1 MRTYVLCFAF
11 CLLPSAFCLPALADP
26 PLVSSVRIEGARLLS
41 ARDLLSSLETRL
53 GGALDSLA
61 LRRDVGRILDR
72 CRAAGLYLAEV
83 DPPEVVPK
91 GRGATDR
98 QSDADV
104 AFRLREG
111 PPARVRRLAVS
122 DPDSADLLAGMQTR
136 PGRPFRPAVL
146 EADVEAILR
155 RCENAG
161 RPFCAVYPEV
171 SAPTPRGEIDV
182 SLRIDRGPAVRVGDL
197 RVSGNRVT
205 RLSVIRRLMG
215 LRAGDPYDQRRV
227 DRAREA
233 LIRSGLFDAVGEA
246 ILSHDARSEAVH
258 LTLQIVERKASRIDG
273 VLGYA
278 PGEEGQRGHVAG
290 VLDLALRNLGGV
302 GRSASVRWDRRGPSA
317 SDLSL
322 GYDEPWIGPTS
333 FSGRLRFALL
343 QRPGYASTDL
353 RAGLGR
359 PLAGPLTVEAEVGW
373 EQVSPDSSGLGL
385 VPRGRTWTGAGGLS
399 VETRDD
405 PDNPRT
411 GGALRASI
419 SLGRA
424 ALLAR
429 RVNRWRTEADAERLV
444 PLFTRQ
450 TLAIAAHVR
459 SVHTGA
465 YVPPLNEKVRL
476 GGASSLRGYREEQFL
491 GVRAAWGGVEYRFLL
506 GRRSRIFLFLD
517 AGAISDRQASG
528 ADILRTTRLRIGYGA
543 GLRAESR
550 AGIVG
555 LDFGLGQDDGL
566 AQGKVHVR
574 MMRRF

>member
-1 MRTYVLCFAF
+1 LAF
-11 CLLPSAFCLPALADP
+11 ADP

-41 ARDLLSSLETRL
+41 ARDLLSSLETRP
-53 GGALDSLA
+53 GRALDSLA
-61 LRRDVGRILDR
+61 LRRDVDRILDR
-72 CRAAGLYLAEV
+72 CRAAGLYLAGVESP
-83 DPPEVVPK
+83 DVVLK

-98 QSDADV
+98 QSVADV
-104 AFRLREG
+104 AFRLWEG

-122 DPDSADLLAGMQTR
+122 GPDSAGLLPAMQTR

-146 EADVEAILR
+146 ETDLEAILR

-161 RPFCAVYPEV
+161 HPFCAVYPEV
-171 SAPTPRGEIDV
+171 SPPTPRGEVDV
-182 SLRIDRGPAVRVGDL
+182 SLRIDPGPAVRVGDL
-197 RVSGNRVT
+197 RISGNRVT

-233 LIRSGLFDAVGEA
+233 LLRSGLFDAVGEVT
-246 ILSHDARSEAVH
+246 LSHDARSGAVH
-258 LTLQIVERKASRIDG
+258 LAVQIVERKASRIDG

-278 PGEEGQRGHVAG
+278 PGGEGQQGHVAG
-290 VLDLALRNLGGV
+290 ALDLDLRNLGGA

-343 QRPGYASTDL
+343 QRPGYASADL
-353 RAGLGR
+353 RAGLSR
-359 PLAGPLTVEAEVGW
+359 PLAGPFTVEVELGW

-411 GGALRASI
+411 GGALRASL

-424 ALLAR
+424 ALVAR
-429 RVNRWRTEADAERLV
+429 QVNRWRAGADAERLI
-444 PLFTRQ
+444 PLFTGQ
-450 TLAIAAHVR
+450 TLAIAAHAR
-459 SVHTGA
+459 SVHTGS
-465 YVPPLNEKVRL
+465 YLPPLNEKVRL

-528 ADILRTTRLRIGYGA
+528 AGALRTTRLRMGYGA
-543 GLRAESR
+543 GLRAGSR